1 MLKAVYVAVVLTALG
16 KALAWRAS
24 PHITCFAVA
33 PVRVSSRAG
42 GDKRKQKRLFQVLK
56 VKL

>member
-1 MLKAVYVAVVLTALG
+1 MAVVLTVLG
-16 KALAWRAS
+16 KGMTWRAS
-24 PHITCFAVA
+24 PHVTCFTAA

>member
-1 MLKAVYVAVVLTALG
+1 MYVAVVLTALG